1 MTDSSQNPGGM
12 YSKLLEV
19 QEKKKQQGSNTPP
32 TQPVNEEIKP
42 PTEVPT
48 KKSSNRDTTV
58 SRHHD
63 TVTPSEVPPT
73 IDDDAY
79 IEEIRKAVKQLGE
92 KAATHR
98 FTGDEKD
105 KLSDIV
111 FAYKKKGTTT
121 SENELTRIAV
131 NYMLYDY
138 HKNKQS
144 SIIATVLERLHG

>member
-1 MTDSSQNPGGM
+1 MTESGQVPGM
-12 YSKLLEV
+12 YSKLLEA
-19 QEKKKQQGSNTPP
+19 QEKKKQQATNAPVD
-32 TQPVNEEIKP
+32 QPANDETKVV
-42 PTEVPT
+42 TEKPT
-48 KKSSNRDTTV
+48 KKESNRDTVV

-63 TVTPSEVPPT
+63 TAAPSDVPPAT
-73 IDDDAY
+73 DDDAY

>member
-63 TVTPSEVPPT
+63 TVAPSEVPPT
-73 IDDDAY
+73 IDDAY